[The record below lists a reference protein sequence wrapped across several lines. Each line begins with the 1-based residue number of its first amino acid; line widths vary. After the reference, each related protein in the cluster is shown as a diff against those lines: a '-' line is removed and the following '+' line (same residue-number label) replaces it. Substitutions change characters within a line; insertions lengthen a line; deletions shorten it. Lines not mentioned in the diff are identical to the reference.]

1 MLTPKQFDKLAA
13 GIGIRQ
19 RRSATPQPSPGDKLI
34 GVSQRRDTTFDA
46 RDLKLADDAQVISV
60 TFSSEAPVYRNIGG
74 FSFYEILDHSPQAAA
89 DFRRLNSGGQFIR
102 NHDINQVMGVV
113 EDGSAKIDSAIRKGC
128 ADLRFSERPEAQLER
143 VDVLKGVRRNF
154 SFDYE
159 VSAPYIDTTK
169 KINGLPVLRAMAW
182 RVLSIC
188 TETHAADITVGHGP
202 DRRTHAGPG
211 TAQQRGMGCSC
222 ACCTPG
228 NPQPCCCC
236 CPNLTS
242 APLSCN
248 CACCQSYYPRPCC
261 CCCDATSQN
270 ESEMTAGE
278 RRRTNTMCNARSAA
292 ECQTD
297 NCSLHP
303 AADKRAAQT
312 PAPTPEQIIAKRQ
325 AELAGWAG
333 VFGDTPEEV
342 AQFTQLARDYGRD
355 AAKLTLEM
363 PALTDMFKAAIE
375 KAKTSAR
382 ATVNTAKPPD
392 GVITV
397 PGRRTQSLKVFKGK
411 DGDVR
416 AYRFMQGLLAN
427 ALYGRSGW
435 DQFKGSSA
443 IKRAHQYATEH
454 GLIQQRVE
462 GAQTEGDPEG
472 GGFTVRE
479 EWAPD
484 IIALYEEY
492 GIIRKYSKIEPMA
505 AETKNKLVREGGLQF
520 HAAGEL
526 QDVALSKKKWGGRQ
540 LVAKKWLCEAKLSTE
555 LSEDSSVN
563 QADDIA
569 FEMGLAAV
577 QLEDDLGF
585 LADGTGDSENQTG
598 YQGVV
603 GIIQKL
609 LTVKLSTGAAA
620 TPAQIAGLVVAHGS
634 PTKID
639 QVPLVLGDLRMGTL
653 LGDRSALAIS
663 MSEHSSFFE
672 DAIDLKGRIRNDF
685 ISHSPGNADATA
697 AKRKAGA
704 IVGLITD
711 SWTDITE
718 DDINLLMGT
727 LPRFRGITP
736 VFFCHQAFYF
746 QVLYKLLQSA
756 GGTRP
761 ADIAGAGPFQYGG
774 YPVVFCN
781 NLPPVA
787 VA

>member
-1 MLTPKQFDKLAA
+1 MPKPKQIQTDKL
-13 GIGIRQ
+13 IGKRQ
-19 RRSATPQPSPGDKLI
+19 RRNATPQPSPGDNLI

-46 RDLKLADDAQVISV
+46 RDLNLADDAQVISV

-113 EDGSAKIDSAIRKGC
+113 EDGSAKIDGAIRKGC

-159 VSAPYIDTTK
+159 VTAPYIDTGK
-169 KINGLPVLRAMAW
+169 KINGLPTLRAMAW

-202 DRRTHAGPG
+202 DRRAHEHAHEHGG
-211 TAQQRGMGCSC
+211 AQQRGMGCSC

-261 CCCDATSQN
+261 CCCDAISQSDPV
-270 ESEMTAGE
+270 ETGE
-278 RRRTNTMCNARSAA
+278 RRRMNIMCNARSAA

-297 NCSLHP
+297 NCTLHP
-303 AADKRAAQT
+303 AADKRAAQI
-312 PAPTPEQIIAKRQ
+312 PAPTPEQLIARRQ
-325 AELAGWAG
+325 AEYTGWAG
-333 VFGDTPEEV
+333 VFADTPEELTEY
-342 AQFTQLARDYGRD
+342 TQLARDYGRNE
-355 AAKLTLEM
+355 AVNL
-363 PALTDMFKAAIE
+363 DMFKAAIE

-382 ATVNTAKPPD
+382 SSVNTAKPPD

-411 DGDVR
+411 DGDLR
-416 AYRFMQGLLAN
+416 AFRFFQGLLAN
-427 ALYGRSGW
+427 ACYPRGG
-435 DQFKGSSA
+435 QNVPA
-443 IKRAHQYATEH
+443 IKRAYEYAKTHQ
-454 GLIQQRVE
+454 LLQRAE
-462 GAQTEGDPEG
+462 GQTEGDPEG
-472 GGFTVRE
+472 GGFTVHE
-479 EWAPD
+479 EWSPD
-484 IIALYEEY
+484 IISLYEEY
-492 GIIRKYSKIEPMA
+492 GVIRKYAKVEPMA
-505 AETKNKLVREGGLQF
+505 AEVKNVSRREGGLQF

-526 QDVALSKKKWGGRQ
+526 QDVAVEKKKWGGNR
-540 LVAKKWLCEAKLSTE
+540 LVAKKWLCMGKFSTE
-555 LSEDSSVN
+555 LSEDSAVN
-563 QADDIA
+563 QADDLA
-569 FEMGLAAV
+569 FEMGLAAI

-585 LADGTGDSENQTG
+585 LADGTGDSSTETG

-620 TPAQIAGLVVAHGS
+620 TVAQTAGLVVANGS

-639 QVPLVLGDLRMGTL
+639 QVPLLLGDLRMATL
-653 LGDRSALAIS
+653 LGDRAPLTIS
-663 MSEHSSFFE
+663 MSEHSSFAE

-685 ISHSPGNADATA
+685 IAHSVGNADATA
-697 AKRKAGA
+697 TKRKAGP
-704 IVGLITD
+704 IVGLMTD
-711 SWTDITE
+711 DWDAVTS
-718 DDINLLMGT
+718 DDLNTVMGRM
-727 LPRFRGITP
+727 PRFRGIKP
-736 VFFCHQAFYF
+736 VFFCHQTFYY
-746 QVLYKLLQSA
+746 QVLRKILIAA
-756 GGTRP
+756 GGATP
-761 ADIAGAGPFQYGG
+761 GDLAGAGPFQFGG
-774 YPVVFCN
+774 YPVEFCN
-781 NLPPVA
+781 NLPAVEVA
-787 VA
+787 

>member
-1 MLTPKQFDKLAA
+1 MPNPKH
-13 GIGIRQ
+13 Q
-19 RRSATPQPSPGDKLI
+19 RRAATPQPSLGAELV

-46 RDLKLADDAQVISV
+46 RELKLADDAQVISV

-74 FSFYEILDHSPQAAA
+74 FSFYEILDHSPQSAA
-89 DFRRLNSGGQFIR
+89 DFRRLNLGGQFIR

-159 VSAPYIDTTK
+159 VTAPYIDTGK
-169 KINGLPVLRAMAW
+169 KVDGLPVLRAMAW

-202 DRRTHAGPG
+202 DRR
-211 TAQQRGMGCSC
+211 AQQRGMGCSC
-222 ACCTPG
+222 ACCTPQ
-228 NPQPCCCC
+228 NPQACCCC
-236 CPNLTS
+236 CPRLTS
-242 APLSCN
+242 PPLSCN
-248 CACCQSYYPRPCC
+248 CACCSSYYPTPCC
-261 CCCDATSQN
+261 CCCD
-270 ESEMTAGE
+270 ELSETPAADAAEITAGE
-278 RRRTNTMCNARSAA
+278 RRRTNMNCHAHSAA
-292 ECQTD
+292 ECQTH
-297 NCSLHP
+297 NCTLHP
-303 AADKRAAQT
+303 AADKRAAQV
-312 PAPTPEQIIAKRQ
+312 PPPTPEQVIAQRQ

-342 AQFTQLARDYGRD
+342 EQFTQLARDYGRD
-355 AAKLTLEM
+355 ATKLTLEM
-363 PALTDMFKAAIE
+363 PAVTDMFKAAIE
-375 KAKTSAR
+375 KMKT
-382 ATVNTAKPPD
+382 ATRTALNTAKPPD

-411 DGDVR
+411 DGDAR

-427 ALYGRSGW
+427 ALYGRNGW
-435 DQFKGSSA
+435 DRFKGSPA

-479 EWAPD
+479 EWSPD
-484 IIALYEEY
+484 IISLYEEY
-492 GIIRKYSKIEPMA
+492 GVIRKYAKIEPMA
-505 AETKNKLVREGGLQF
+505 AETKNILVREGGLRF
-520 HAAGEL
+520 HPAGEL
-526 QDVALSKKKWGGRQ
+526 QDVELSKKKWGGRQ

-569 FEMGLAAV
+569 FEMGLAAI

-585 LADGTGDSENQTG
+585 LADGTGNSENQTG

-620 TPAQIAGLVVAHGS
+620 TPAQIAGLVVAHGT

-639 QVPLVLGDLRMGTL
+639 QVPLLLGDLRMATL
-653 LGDRSALAIS
+653 LGDRSALTIS

-685 ISHSPGNADATA
+685 ISHSPGNADASA
-697 AKRKAGA
+697 LKRKAGA

-718 DDINLLMGT
+718 EQINKLMGT

-746 QVLYKLLQSA
+746 QVLYKFLTDT
-756 GGTRP
+756 GGARP

-781 NLPPVA
+781 NMPPVA